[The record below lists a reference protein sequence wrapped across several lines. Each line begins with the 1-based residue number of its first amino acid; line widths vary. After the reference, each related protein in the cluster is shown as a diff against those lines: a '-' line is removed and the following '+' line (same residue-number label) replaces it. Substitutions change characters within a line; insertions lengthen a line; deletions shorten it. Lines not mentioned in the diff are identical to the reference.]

1 MAMTYVGKRQAPDS
15 QGLEPGAYKKWH
27 GTLWLLRTPA
37 GQEVMPPAHSVR
49 ENDDGTITIEGEIRS
64 GSFRGRLE
72 RGVWLV
78 ES

>member
-1 MAMTYVGKRQAPDS
+1 
-15 QGLEPGAYKKWH
+15 
-27 GTLWLLRTPA
+27 
-37 GQEVMPPAHSVR
+37 MPPAHSVR